1 MRWSNT
7 KHSPSHSDI
16 PEDKD
21 KDADDTEDDD
31 GSDGE
36 VDISGIVDEAE
47 QEVVVEAVIVASSSS
62 GGGMSS
68 RYLPWEKEANILHL
82 SHSYRREPNDL
93 LENAAA

>member
-21 KDADDTEDDD
+21 ADDTEDDD
-31 GSDGE
+31 GGDGE
-36 VDISGIVDEAE
+36 VDVSGIVDE
-47 QEVVVEAVIVASSSS
+47 QEVVVEAVIVVSSSS